1 MDKLK
6 LHTPDLT
13 AQNIEKLAA
22 LFPNCVTE
30 TTDAKGKLKRG
41 IDFDQLRQELSD
53 HVVEGPRERYHLD
66 WPGKREALLAANAP
80 IAKTLRP
87 CREESVDF
95 DTTKNLFI
103 EGDNLDALKLLQETY
118 LGKVKLIYIDPPYN
132 TGKDF
137 IYRDKF
143 TSLKQQYEQ
152 QTEQRDESGGLL
164 VANTETNG
172 RYHSDWLTMI
182 YPRLKVAKNLL
193 AEDGLIFISIDDVE
207 QAALKNLCA
216 EVFGEK
222 NFIAQL
228 TWEKGR
234 KNDAKF
240 FSLGHEYM
248 LVYARNQ
255 QVLRE
260 RSEIWREEKP
270 GAKEIWDEFV
280 RLRRIH
286 CTDYPRMEVELS
298 AWYSALPKSHPSKKW
313 ARYKRIDKNGP
324 WRDRDI
330 SWPGGDGP
338 RYDVIHPETKTP
350 CAVPEA
356 GWRYASSDEMQR
368 QIKLGLV
375 EFRADHSEPPF
386 RKAHI
391 RPIAEELEEQ
401 DEDQNGD
408 ETEQDETEF
417 ATQVRSSVIYKQ
429 SQVAV
434 KYLRN
439 LMGGKVFSN
448 PKDHEE
454 LSKLIDYATPRNRSA
469 IIMDFFAGSGTAAE
483 AVLAANATAGTD
495 HRFIAV
501 QLPEDLDKAY
511 ASTTGAAKK
520 TVQNA
525 IKMLDKLSKPHLLSE
540 LTMERIRRAG
550 AKIKAENATTAP
562 NLDIGFR
569 VLKIDTSNMKDVY
582 YSPDAVKQD
591 QLELLTD
598 NIKEDRK
605 PEDLLFQVLVDW
617 GVDLALPITQETIA
631 KKKVFFVDGN
641 ALAACFDPNITE
653 ELVKELAKKKPLRAV
668 FRDSSYGSDSV
679 KINVEQIFKLL
690 SPGTELKS
698 L

>member
-1 MDKLK
+1 MEKLK
-6 LHTPDLT
+6 LHSPDLT
-13 AQNIEKLAA
+13 AQNIEKIAA

-30 TTDAKGKLKRG
+30 AKDAKGNLKLG
-41 IDFDQLRQELSD
+41 IDFDLLRQELSD
-53 HVVEGPRERYHLD
+53 HAVEGPRERYHLD

-87 CREESVDF
+87 CREESVNF
-95 DTTKNLFI
+95 DATKNLFI

-143 TSLKQQYEQ
+143 SSLKEQYEQ
-152 QTEQRDESGGLL
+152 TTEQRDDTGGLL
-164 VANTETNG
+164 VANPETNG

-182 YPRLKVAKNLL
+182 YARLKVAKNLL
-193 AEDGLIFISIDDVE
+193 SEDGLIFISIDDVE
-207 QAALKNLCA
+207 QASLKQLCA
-216 EVFGEK
+216 EIFGEK

-248 LVYARNQ
+248 LVYARNLI
-255 QVLRE
+255 VLRE
-260 RSEIWREEKP
+260 RGEIWREEKP
-270 GAKEIWDEFV
+270 GAKEIWDEFLK
-280 RLRRIH
+280 LR
-286 CTDYPRMEVELS
+286 DKYNDNYLQMEKELS
-298 AWYSALPKSHPSKKW
+298 AWYSELPKSHPSKKW

-338 RYDVIHPETKTP
+338 RYDVIHPVTKQP

-356 GWRYASSDEMQR
+356 GWRYSSPDEMQR
-368 QIKLGLV
+368 QIRLGLV
-375 EFRADHSEPPF
+375 EFRADHTEPPF

-391 RPIAEELEEQ
+391 RPIPEELEEAEEEQ
-401 DEDQNGD
+401 EGD
-408 ETEQDETEF
+408 QDETEF
-417 ATQVRSSVIYKQ
+417 ATQVRASVIYKQ

-434 KYLRN
+434 KYLRQ
-439 LMGGKVFSN
+439 LMGGKIFSN

-454 LSKLIDYATPRNRSA
+454 LAKLIEYATPRNRTA
-469 IIMDFFAGSGTAAE
+469 IIMDFFAGSGSTAE
-483 AVLAANATAGTD
+483 AVLAANAASGTN
-495 HRFIAV
+495 HQFITV
-501 QLPEDLDKAY
+501 QLPEDLDKAVTT
-511 ASTTGAAKK
+511 TTGTAKK

-525 IKMLDKLSKPHLLSE
+525 IKMLDKIGKRHVLSE
-540 LTMERIRRAG
+540 LTKERIRRAG
-550 AKIKAENATTAP
+550 VEASKGNSHKGWKRDT
-562 NLDIGFR
+562 GFR
-569 VLKIDTSNMKDVY
+569 VLKIDTSNMKEVY
-582 YSPDAVKQD
+582 YIPDAVKQG
-591 QLELLTD
+591 QLDLLTD
-598 NIKEDRK
+598 NIKDDRT

-617 GVDLALPITQETIA
+617 GVDLALPITLEKIA
-631 KKKVFFVDGN
+631 KKEVFFVDGN
-641 ALAACFDPNITE
+641 ALAACFEPDISE
-653 ELVKELAKKKPLRAV
+653 ALVKELAGRKPLRVV
-668 FRDSSYGSDSV
+668 FRDSSFGSDSM

-690 SPGTELKS
+690 SPTTELKS